1 MRFYFVICK
10 IIFYIIFVML
20 HYFQT
25 AIALAAFVSL
35 QSPPVQPFKC
45 GTSRVSQQ
53 HIVGGQVAKPHQ
65 FGWIVY
71 LQVQH
76 SPLEP
81 SSSTGDVFS
90 FCGASLIDAQ
100 WVLTAGHCLDSIYAG
115 YKVNLTGKITGV
127 FYIEVLGGVL
137 SVMPYEYLDRDA
149 AISLTMTNFDR
160 ILSGKLN
167 PQVAFAE
174 GKLKV
179 EGNIDKVLL
188 LAELLKN

>member
-1 MRFYFVICK
+1 MTVEQLIGKVYNRLKDRDFSGTQDK
-10 IIFYIIFVML
+10 L
-20 HYFQT
+20 
-25 AIALAAFVSL
+25 AI
-35 QSPPVQPFKC
+35 Q
-45 GTSRVSQQ
+45 
-53 HIVGGQVAKPHQ
+53 
-65 FGWIVY
+65 
-71 LQVQH
+71 
-76 SPLEP
+76 
-81 SSSTGDVFS
+81 
-90 FCGASLIDAQ
+90 
-100 WVLTAGHCLDSIYAG
+100 
-115 YKVNLTGKITGV
+115 VNLTGKITGV

>member
-1 MRFYFVICK
+1 MTVEQLIGKVYNRLKDRDFSGTQDK
-10 IIFYIIFVML
+10 L
-20 HYFQT
+20 
-25 AIALAAFVSL
+25 AI
-35 QSPPVQPFKC
+35 Q
-45 GTSRVSQQ
+45 
-53 HIVGGQVAKPHQ
+53 
-65 FGWIVY
+65 
-71 LQVQH
+71 
-76 SPLEP
+76 
-81 SSSTGDVFS
+81 
-90 FCGASLIDAQ
+90 
-100 WVLTAGHCLDSIYAG
+100 
-115 YKVNLTGKITGV
+115 VNLTGKITGV

-137 SVMPYEYLDRDA
+137 SVMPYEYQDRDA

>member
-1 MRFYFVICK
+1 MTVEQLIGKVYNRLKDRDFSGTQDK
-10 IIFYIIFVML
+10 L
-20 HYFQT
+20 
-25 AIALAAFVSL
+25 AI
-35 QSPPVQPFKC
+35 Q
-45 GTSRVSQQ
+45 
-53 HIVGGQVAKPHQ
+53 
-65 FGWIVY
+65 
-71 LQVQH
+71 
-76 SPLEP
+76 
-81 SSSTGDVFS
+81 
-90 FCGASLIDAQ
+90 
-100 WVLTAGHCLDSIYAG
+100 
-115 YKVNLTGKITGV
+115 VNLTGKITGV

-188 LAELLKN
+188 LAELRKN

>member
-1 MRFYFVICK
+1 MTVEQLIGKVYNRLKDRDFSGTQDK
-10 IIFYIIFVML
+10 L
-20 HYFQT
+20 
-25 AIALAAFVSL
+25 AI
-35 QSPPVQPFKC
+35 Q
-45 GTSRVSQQ
+45 
-53 HIVGGQVAKPHQ
+53 
-65 FGWIVY
+65 
-71 LQVQH
+71 
-76 SPLEP
+76 
-81 SSSTGDVFS
+81 
-90 FCGASLIDAQ
+90 
-100 WVLTAGHCLDSIYAG
+100 
-115 YKVNLTGKITGV
+115 VNLTGKITGV

-167 PQVAFAE
+167 PQVEFAE

>member
-1 MRFYFVICK
+1 MTVEQLIGKVYNRLKDRDFSGTQDK
-10 IIFYIIFVML
+10 L
-20 HYFQT
+20 
-25 AIALAAFVSL
+25 AI
-35 QSPPVQPFKC
+35 Q
-45 GTSRVSQQ
+45 
-53 HIVGGQVAKPHQ
+53 
-65 FGWIVY
+65 
-71 LQVQH
+71 
-76 SPLEP
+76 
-81 SSSTGDVFS
+81 
-90 FCGASLIDAQ
+90 
-100 WVLTAGHCLDSIYAG
+100 
-115 YKVNLTGKITGV
+115 VNLTGKITGV

-137 SVMPYEYLDRDA
+137 SIMPYEYLDRDA

>member
-1 MRFYFVICK
+1 MTVEQLIGKVYNRLKDRDFSGTQDK
-10 IIFYIIFVML
+10 L
-20 HYFQT
+20 
-25 AIALAAFVSL
+25 AI
-35 QSPPVQPFKC
+35 Q
-45 GTSRVSQQ
+45 
-53 HIVGGQVAKPHQ
+53 I
-65 FGWIVY
+65 
-71 LQVQH
+71 
-76 SPLEP
+76 
-81 SSSTGDVFS
+81 
-90 FCGASLIDAQ
+90 
-100 WVLTAGHCLDSIYAG
+100 
-115 YKVNLTGKITGV
+115 NLTGKITGV